1 MLYIYLRQPLF
12 QAMYLRRWIKNGMNK
27 SVITLLFV
35 STAALI
41 VPEVSLANK
50 FATIGGGV
58 SGVSDEKLN
67 VLKQIGAYTGTFFI
81 LLGILSI
88 VTKDRFEGFI
98 GMRLKGQGISPASYV
113 LIGLGALLTLLFFV

>member
-1 MLYIYLRQPLF
+1 MSKPAIAL
-12 QAMYLRRWIKNGMNK
+12 
-27 SVITLLFV
+27 VFV
-35 STAALI
+35 SIAALV
-41 VPEVSLANK
+41 VPEISFANK

-67 VLKQIGAYTGTFFI
+67 ILKQIAAYAGTFFI

-98 GMRLKGQGISPASYV
+98 GMRSKDQGISPAAYV
-113 LIGLGALLTLLFFV
+113 LIVLGALLSLLFFL